1 MQIDVISLLEADT
14 FTALFDLSND
24 DMAYMVCVGTWLLIL
39 WMPLHNVD
47 RRDPITFVTYLCFL
61 QSLGIL
67 LFIVIPELLMGRK
80 INYVRDVMLIIVF
93 VSIAGIRWVS
103 GNDKTTKEP
112 ISNERVAKLT
122 AKETKV

>member
-1 MQIDVISLLEADT
+1 MQIDVISLFEADT
-14 FTALFDLSND
+14 FGALFGLSTN

-61 QSLGIL
+61 LSLGIV
-67 LFIVIPELLMGRK
+67 LFIVIPELLMIRK
-80 INYVRDVMLIIVF
+80 INYVRDLLLIIVF
-93 VSIAGIRWVS
+93 VSFAGIRWVI
-103 GNDKTTKEP
+103 GNEKTTKEP
-112 ISNERVAKLT
+112 ISNEKIAKLT